1 MHILIT
7 AASRRVPLVLAFR
20 NALGSLGVPGR
31 VVVTDVNPLSPA
43 VHVADKAYRVPLAHD
58 PDYLS
63 ELLKICE
70 RERIRLA
77 IPTIDDELELFGA
90 SRQAFADLGV
100 LAACSSQ
107 ESAALCNDKY
117 ATWKKLAAAGVPAA
131 RTYLP
136 KELPARPT
144 FPLFIK
150 PRVGRG
156 AVGAYKLRHKRDLD
170 FFVRYVDRPVIQEY
184 LDSPEYTI
192 DVLCDSRGR
201 PLSIVP
207 RERVVIRAG
216 VIDRGRTVKSSA
228 LIELAEQVCTT
239 ISFFGPINIQCRLRD
254 GWPYVFEINP
264 RFSGG
269 IPLTIA
275 SGANFPKMLI
285 TMATGATIAP
295 QVGEF
300 REGVWM
306 TSYEA
311 SVFLEEANLRLP
323 VCLDGGAH
331 GAESA
336 DVRPPMGEVA

>member
-1 MHILIT
+1 VTPMNILIT

-20 NALGSLGVPGR
+20 NALGSLGMPGR

-43 VHVADKAYRVPLAHD
+43 VHVADKAYRVPLADD
-58 PDYLS
+58 PEYLP
-63 ELLKICE
+63 ELLKICGVE
-70 RERIRLA
+70 GIRLV

-90 SRQAFADLGV
+90 SRQRFADIGV
-100 LAACSSQ
+100 LAACSSR
-107 ESAALCNDKY
+107 ETAALCNDKY
-117 ATWKKLAAAGVPAA
+117 ETWRLLSAAGVPAA

-136 KELPARPT
+136 DELPADLT

-156 AVGAYKLRHKRDLD
+156 AVGAHTIRNQRDLD
-170 FFVRYVDRPVIQEY
+170 FFRDYVDRPVIQEY

-192 DVLCDSRGR
+192 DVLCDRRGR

-216 VIDRGRTVKSSA
+216 VIDRGRTVKWPA
-228 LIELAEQVCTT
+228 LIELAEQVCAA
-239 ISFFGPINIQCRLRD
+239 IPFHGPINVQCRLRE
-254 GWPYVFEINP
+254 GWPSVFEINP

-275 SGANFPKMLI
+275 SGADFPKLLI
-285 TMATGATIAP
+285 KMAMGAEIAP
-295 QVGEF
+295 LVGEF
-300 REGVWM
+300 REGLWM

-311 SVFLEEANLRLP
+311 SVFLDEGSLRLP
-323 VCLDGGAH
+323 VCTPAT
-331 GAESA
+331 
-336 DVRPPMGEVA
+336 PIGEVA

>member
-1 MHILIT
+1 MSSINILIT

-20 NALGSLGVPGR
+20 NALGALGIPGR

-43 VHVADKAYRVPLAHD
+43 VHVADKAYRVPLASD
-58 PDYLS
+58 PDYLP
-63 ELLKICE
+63 ELLKICRTE
-70 RERIRLA
+70 GIRLA

-90 SRQAFADLGV
+90 SRQTFRDLGV
-100 LAACSSQ
+100 LAACSSS
-107 ESAALCNDKY
+107 ETAALCNDKY
-117 ATWKKLAAAGVPAA
+117 ATWRTLSTAGVPAA

-136 KELPARPT
+136 GELPANPK

-156 AVGAYKLRHKRDLD
+156 AVGAHMIRNQRDLD
-170 FFVRYVDRPVIQEY
+170 FFCDYVDTPVIQEY

-192 DVLCDSRGR
+192 DVLCDSRAR
-201 PLSIVP
+201 ALSIVP

-228 LIELAEQVCTT
+228 LIELAEQVCAA

-285 TMATGATIAP
+285 TMALGATIAP

-311 SVFLEEANLRLP
+311 SVFLEETNLRLP
-323 VCLDGGAH
+323 VC
-331 GAESA
+331 A
-336 DVRPPMGEVA
+336 DVKMRREVA